1 LARGSRVEAVE
12 IHNYIQCVDII
23 VHGPAIVSTVV
34 ALPLDEILEMAP
46 ADAAIEDLL
55 RLKFL
60 ITLN

>member
-1 LARGSRVEAVE
+1 MVE
-12 IHNYIQCVDII
+12 IHDYIRHMNII
-23 VHGPAIVSTVV
+23 VHSPAIVSAVV

-55 RLKFL
+55 HLKFL